1 MKTLPATLLLV
12 RLIQL
17 RREAQTLGWIYKF
30 LFFALLLVFIAVS
43 HNVSQNADSCLAVP
57 GALWLSA
64 LMAQLFR
71 PDKNFVYLHIRG
83 PALAIFLEYAAFS
96 LPFILPALFSPNWY
110 CFPVYFIGLWGITF
124 IRKSFRPQTR
134 FVFLGRLF
142 PALAFEWISGFRQA
156 LPVFAIGYLAAI
168 AFCWVKALPLFLLWL
183 LNLFF
188 VSFYQEC
195 EPLNLLR
202 TFAQNP
208 EELLR
213 KKLLLHGKILLW
225 LNVPVLV
232 LQAIFHPVI
241 GLAGIIFLLLQ
252 LITLAFTIFLKYA
265 TYQPNTVVK
274 SNTLLISLAQMGVI
288 FPFLLPLPLVM
299 CFRYYKRARLNLN
312 HYLPA

>member
-1 MKTLPATLLLV
+1 M

-17 RREAQTLGWIYKF
+17 RREAQTLGWIHKLLF
-30 LFFALLLVFIAVS
+30 LVLLLVFMAVS
-43 HNVSQNADSCLAVP
+43 HNVSQKAPACWAVP
-57 GALWLSA
+57 GALWVSA
-64 LMAQLFR
+64 VMAQLFR
-71 PDKNFVYLHIRG
+71 PDKDFVFLHIRK
-83 PALAIFLEYAAFS
+83 PAQEIFLEYAAFS
-96 LPFILPALFSPNWY
+96 LPFILPILFSPNWY
-110 CFPVYFIGLWGITF
+110 CFPVYFIGLWPISF
-124 IRKSFRPQTR
+124 LRKSFPSQAR

-142 PALAFEWISGFRQA
+142 PPTAFEWISGFRQA
-156 LPVFAIGYLAAI
+156 SPVFVIGYLTAI

-183 LNLFF
+183 LNLLF

-202 TFAQNP
+202 AFADTP

-225 LNVPVLV
+225 LNVPVLA
-232 LQAIFHPVI
+232 LQAVFHPVI

-265 TYQPNTVVK
+265 TYRPNMVVK
-274 SNTLLISLAQMGVI
+274 SNTLLISLSQMGVI

-299 CFRYYKRARLNLN
+299 CFRYYKRAKLNLI
-312 HYLPA
+312 HFLPA